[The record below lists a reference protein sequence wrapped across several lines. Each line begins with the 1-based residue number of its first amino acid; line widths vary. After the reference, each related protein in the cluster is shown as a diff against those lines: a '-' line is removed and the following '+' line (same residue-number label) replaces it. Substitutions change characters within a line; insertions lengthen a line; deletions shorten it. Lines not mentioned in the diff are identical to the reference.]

1 MQNPFLL
8 TRTLT
13 MRKKLNLLDSGWLTM
28 ETPQTPMHVAGLML
42 LKTPEDAGPD
52 YMQSMLRWMTECKE
66 VSAPF
71 NRRLAGLLPM
81 NLDAAWLTDQ
91 DVDLDYHVRHA
102 ALPKPGRVRELLALV
117 SRIHAQHMDKNHPLW
132 ECYLIEGLEG
142 NRFAI
147 YFKIHHSLVDGVAG
161 MRMVQ
166 SRLSRSPQER
176 LPVMWSSEWDE
187 LIKKPARPV
196 SSASVNP
203 VKALLDN
210 AKALGSA
217 AVKLAQISTTPLDS
231 NVKSIYKAPPTPIN
245 KRVSQARRFVAQ
257 SWDMDR
263 IRKVA
268 KEYDATINDMVLT
281 MCGGALR
288 EYMAAYGGGLPK
300 NSLVA
305 NIPVSIRSADAADDN
320 GNAISA
326 LQVTLGTNIKSARSR
341 MDAIKESTRAAKER
355 LGAMNKLEIHAHTVL
370 SNLPLLAG
378 QVSGLDGR
386 IPVLFNVVVSNVPG
400 PQETLYMNGAELLA
414 LYPVS
419 LIWHGYAVNITVQ
432 SYNGHMDFGI
442 IACRESAPK
451 VQRMLD
457 FLESTLKEIEEESP
471 ARKSRRR
478 NLKAVDS
485 SQDSGTAEAA

>member
-1 MQNPFLL
+1 
-8 TRTLT
+8 
-13 MRKKLNLLDSGWLTM
+13 MRKKLKLLDSGWLTM

-42 LKTPEDAGPD
+42 LKMPDDAGPD
-52 YMQSMLRWMTECKE
+52 FMQNMLRWMTECTA

-71 NRRLAGLLPM
+71 NRRLASVLPM

-132 ECYLIEGLEG
+132 EAYLIEGLEG

-166 SRLSRSPQER
+166 SRLARSPHEK
-176 LPVMWSSEWDE
+176 LPIIWSSDWDE

-196 SSASVNP
+196 GGSKVNP
-203 VKALLDN
+203 VGAILDN
-210 AKALGSA
+210 AKAMGSA
-217 AVKLAQISTTPLDS
+217 AFKLAKMGATPLES
-231 NVKSIYKAPPTPIN
+231 NVKSIYKAPATPIN

-257 SWDMDR
+257 SWNLER
-263 IRKVA
+263 VRKVA
-268 KEYDATINDMVLT
+268 KEYDATINDLVLA

-288 EYMAAYGGGLPK
+288 EYLNTYAGGLPK

-305 NIPVSIRSADAADDN
+305 NIPVSIRTADAADDN

-326 LQVTLGTNIKSARSR
+326 LQVTLGTNIKSARAR
-341 MDAIKESTRAAKER
+341 VDAIKESTRAAKER
-355 LGAMNKLEIHAHTVL
+355 LGSMTKLEVNAHTVL

-386 IPVLFNVVVSNVPG
+386 VPVLFNVVVSNVPG

-432 SYNGHMDFGI
+432 SYNGNMDFGI

-457 FLESTLKEIEEESP
+457 FLESALTEIEEESP
-471 ARKSRRR
+471 ARKPRRKT
-478 NLKAVDS
+478 LKAVES
-485 SQDSGTAEAA
+485 NGGANAAEAA